1 MKVSYLHPFTDYGFH
16 RLFLHENSQSVF
28 LDFLNSLPI
37 FSSLALKTIYKIPKE
52 ELSLNTAVS
61 SAITHFHAVNQANE
75 PVLIAIQKAQ
85 LNFFKNLNGFFNDF
99 PIWSNPNSML
109 QFFEKKV
116 SHIYCIGVLDFMFS
130 ENRLNSEYIYS
141 QNGIPD
147 IEGVSSLAEKIPYTF
162 CYLELPKFQLSA
174 DVLNSKL
181 DIWLYL
187 LSHLES
193 MKEIPLPM
201 QTPVFQRVFEIM
213 DLGALTKD
221 EIWAYEMSL
230 KVFRDWNNIYQS
242 AYEDAL
248 KHARASHGK

>member
-1 MKVSYLHPFTDYGFH
+1 MKALYLHPFTDYGFY
-16 RLFLHENSQSVF
+16 RLFSEENSLSIF

-37 FSSLALKTIYKIPKE
+37 FSSLALKKINIIPKE
-52 ELSLNTAVS
+52 ELPLSAAVKS
-61 SAITHFHAVNQANE
+61 TITHFHAINQANE
-75 PVLIAIQKAQ
+75 HVIIAIQKAQ

-99 PIWSNPNSML
+99 PIWENPDSAI
-109 QFFEKKV
+109 QFSSENI
-116 SHIYCIGVLDFMFS
+116 SHIYCIGVLDFVFS

-141 QNGIPD
+141 QNCFPE
-147 IEGVSSLAEKIPYTF
+147 IEGMSSSAHKIPYTF
-162 CYLELPKFQLSA
+162 CYLELPKFKLFA

-187 LSHLES
+187 LKHLES
-193 MKEIPLPM
+193 MKEIPLSM

-221 EIWAYEMSL
+221 EMWAYEMSL

-248 KHARASHGK
+248 NQARASHGK